1 MWALCWP
8 PPPPALS
15 PPDLPPL
22 FPPPPDLLLPLPI
35 SVVLKYIALEVRSK
49 RRREKLFHLFLTF
62 HPTHTRQSQ
71 YKEEMSRRDEDFL
84 DDDDLSDDGVLNHS
98 EEDRSESGGEG
109 YDSDQQLRSSK
120 RSRPNRANT
129 VRPITKDKGKGK
141 GKAWEGQFERTWD
154 QVQEDERGTLEGAVS
169 DIMLT
174 SKTRR

>member
-1 MWALCWP
+1 M
-8 PPPPALS
+8 
-15 PPDLPPL
+15 
-22 FPPPPDLLLPLPI
+22 
-35 SVVLKYIALEVRSK
+35 
-49 RRREKLFHLFLTF
+49 FHLFLTF
-62 HPTHTRQSQ
+62 HPTTLPIYLLQRG
-71 YKEEMSRRDEDFL
+71 MSRRDEDFL

-120 RSRPNRANT
+120 RSRPSRAANT